1 MLLNRQTAKLA
12 QQIPENDLSTAPIK
26 ILLGPS
32 SFGAN
37 DPAPIERLRG
47 TGLEVLDN
55 PFKRKLTQE
64 ELLDLL
70 PGVAGIIA
78 GLEPLNRAVM
88 AASELKVISRV
99 GVGLAN
105 VDLGAAAELGIAVHY
120 TPDAP
125 TIAVAEL
132 TLGCLLNLLRR
143 VGEMDRALHQCRWN
157 KCVGYQLTGR
167 TVLLVGLGRIG
178 LAVARLL
185 EPFQVRLLGC
195 DPALDQ
201 APPGI
206 ELVSLEQGL
215 AQADVISLHASGI
228 EPILGP
234 AELALA
240 KSGAF
245 LLNPSRGELVDEQG
259 LIEALDSGRLAG
271 AWLDVYWREPYDGP
285 LTGYE
290 NVILTPHVG
299 SYSTECRLDME
310 MQAVEN
316 LLEALRSQGLLP
328 AEKKE

>member
-1 MLLNRQTAKLA
+1 MSA
-12 QQIPENDLSTAPIK
+12 APIK

-32 SFGAN
+32 SFGSA
-37 DPAPIERLRG
+37 DPAPLERLKAA
-47 TGLEVLDN
+47 GLEVVDN
-55 PFKRKLTQE
+55 PFKRKLTQQ

-70 PGVAGIIA
+70 PGITGIIA

-88 AASELKVISRV
+88 AASQLKVISRV
-99 GVGLAN
+99 GVGLNN
-105 VDLGAAAELGIAVHY
+105 VDLEAAAELGIAVRY

-143 VGEMDRALHQCRWN
+143 VGEMDRSLHACRWN

-185 EPFQVRLLGC
+185 EPFRVRLLGC
-195 DPALDQ
+195 DPAVDQ
-201 APPGI
+201 APAGI
-206 ELVSLEQGL
+206 ELVSLQEGL
-215 AQADVISLHASGI
+215 AQADVISLHASGT

-234 AELALA
+234 GELADI
-240 KSGAF
+240 KPGAF

-259 LIEALDSGRLAG
+259 LVAALDQGRLAG
-271 AWLDVYWREPYDGP
+271 AWLDAFWREPYDGP

-290 NVILTPHVG
+290 NVLLTPHVG
-299 SYSTECRLDME
+299 SYSAECRLDME
-310 MQAVEN
+310 MQAVDN
-316 LLEALRSQGLLP
+316 LLEALGL
-328 AEKKE
+328 AKDSEA